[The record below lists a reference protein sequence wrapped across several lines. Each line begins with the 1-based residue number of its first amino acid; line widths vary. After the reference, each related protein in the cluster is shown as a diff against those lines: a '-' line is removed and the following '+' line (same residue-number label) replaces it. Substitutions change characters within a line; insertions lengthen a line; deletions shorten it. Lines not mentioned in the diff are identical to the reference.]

1 MITTS
6 THMEFNLNRSLEILS
21 STPGVLEH
29 LLSGLSDEWLFSN
42 EGENTWSPH
51 TVLGHL
57 IYADETNWIARA
69 KKILSDVDNK
79 FEPFNRAAQF
89 ELYNNMMIRDLLMR
103 FSQVRKNSLKEL
115 SSIEINERT
124 LSRKG
129 IHPDFGEVTLLQLL
143 ATWTVHDL
151 DHLNQ
156 ISRVLAKQYSDA
168 VGPWRGFLGVL
179 KRGI

>member
-1 MITTS
+1 
-6 THMEFNLNRSLEILS
+6 MEFNLKRSLEILS
-21 STPGVLEH
+21 STPGVLQH
-29 LLSGLSDEWLFSN
+29 LLSGLSDEWLYGN

-51 TVLGHL
+51 TVIGHL

-69 KKILSDVDNK
+69 RKILSDIDNK
-79 FEPFNRAAQF
+79 FVPFNRAAQF
-89 ELYNNMMIRDLLMR
+89 ELYNDKKISDLLTR
-103 FSQVRKNSLKEL
+103 FSEVRKDSLKEL
-115 SSIEINERT
+115 STIDINERT

-129 IHPDFGEVTLLQLL
+129 IHPDFGEVTLTQLL

-168 VGPWRGFLGVL
+168 VGPWKNFLGVL

>member
-1 MITTS
+1 
-6 THMEFNLNRSLEILS
+6 MEFNLNRSLEILS
-21 STPGVLEH
+21 STPAVLQH
-29 LLSGLSDEWLFSN
+29 LLGGLSDEWLYSN

-51 TVLGHL
+51 IVIGHL

-69 KKILSDVDNK
+69 RKILSDVDNR
-79 FEPFNRAAQF
+79 FVPFNRAAQF
-89 ELYNNMMIRDLLMR
+89 ELYNDKNIRDLLTR
-103 FSQVRKNSLKEL
+103 FSEVRKNSLKEL
-115 SSIEINERT
+115 STIEINEVT

-151 DHLNQ
+151 DHINQ
-156 ISRVLAKQYSDA
+156 ISRVMAKQYNDA
-168 VGPWRGFLGVL
+168 VGPWKGFLGVL

>member
-1 MITTS
+1 
-6 THMEFNLNRSLEILS
+6 MEFNLNRSLEILS

-51 TVLGHL
+51 TVIGHL

-69 KKILSDVDNK
+69 KKILSDDDNR
-79 FEPFNRAAQF
+79 FEPFNRVAQF
-89 ELYNNMMIRDLLMR
+89 ELYNDKNIRYLLTR
-103 FSQVRKNSLKEL
+103 FSEVRKNSLKEL
-115 SSIEINERT
+115 STIDINERT
-124 LSRKG
+124 LLRKG
-129 IHPDFGEVTLLQLL
+129 IHPDFGEVTLSQLL

-156 ISRVLAKQYSDA
+156 IARVLAKQYSEA
-168 VGPWRGFLGVL
+168 VGPWKSYLGVL

>member
-1 MITTS
+1 
-6 THMEFNLNRSLEILS
+6 MEFNLNRSLEILS
-21 STPGVLEH
+21 STPGVLQH
-29 LLSGLSDEWLFSN
+29 LLSGLSDEWLYSN

-51 TVLGHL
+51 TVIGHL
-57 IYADETNWIARA
+57 IYADETNWTVRAR
-69 KKILSDVDNK
+69 KILSDVDNR

-89 ELYNNMMIRDLLMR
+89 ELYNDKNIRDLLSR
-103 FSQVRKNSLKEL
+103 FSEVRKNSLKEL
-115 SSIEINERT
+115 STIDINERT

-129 IHPDFGEVTLLQLL
+129 IHPDFGEVTLTQLL

-156 ISRVLAKQYSDA
+156 ISRVLAKQYIDA
-168 VGPWRGFLGVL
+168 VGPWKSFLGIL

>member
-1 MITTS
+1 
-6 THMEFNLNRSLEILS
+6 MEFNLNRSLEILS
-21 STPGVLEH
+21 STPAVLEQ
-29 LLSGLSDEWLFSN
+29 LLSGLSDEWLYSN

-51 TVLGHL
+51 TVIGHL

-69 KKILSDVDNK
+69 RKILSDVDNR
-79 FEPFNRAAQF
+79 FEPFNRVAQF
-89 ELYNNMMIRDLLMR
+89 ELYNDKNIRDLLTK
-103 FSQVRKNSLKEL
+103 FSEVRKNSLKEL
-115 SSIEINERT
+115 STIDINEKT

-129 IHPDFGEVTLLQLL
+129 IHPDFGEVTLSQLL

-156 ISRVLAKQYSDA
+156 ISRVLAKQYNEA
-168 VGPWRGFLGVL
+168 VGPWKGFLGVL